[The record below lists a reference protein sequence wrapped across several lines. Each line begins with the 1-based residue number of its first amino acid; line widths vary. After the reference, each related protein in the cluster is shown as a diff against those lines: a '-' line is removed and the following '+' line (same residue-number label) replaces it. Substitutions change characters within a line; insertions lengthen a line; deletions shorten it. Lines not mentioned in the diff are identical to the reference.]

1 MAKWVEIASKNYV
14 GTSSNQFIIYCRVFN
29 SGSGKLVDA
38 HIESNDKGIVVWT
51 DQIEAKPQHQYH
63 AKFENASG
71 GQWHTPVIK
80 YDEIRS
86 QFIDTYSLNLN
97 GKLIL
102 YELQPD
108 LPSIPSSITVPAT
121 IKGGES
127 IVISWSSS
135 PGATRY
141 HLERSVNGGAYT
153 QIYSGTAL
161 NYTDTIIKG
170 WNTVTYRVRAYN
182 SDGYSGYTTSPTRT
196 IINNTPPTIS
206 GVDTNLGDKNT
217 GFTVTYSVNDAD
229 TADNLTVKEKINGVT
244 IKTLNNAPRNQ
255 EFTIE
260 ITEEMLYSYDLHAT
274 NTIEIE
280 VNDGQGN
287 VVYRRYTFKRTNT
300 APKISGSDTD
310 LGEKTEGFD
319 ITFSATDQEN
329 DTMSAKVYLND
340 RLVKTYEVI
349 EPNQEYIYSLSK
361 LDFVQLNNT
370 DVHKIRI
377 EVQDHNNATAIRNY
391 TFTRKLDRIMYA
403 FEKETDIMATQILI
417 SPTWHIAAGA
427 IAQVLVCNNSFD
439 EVPTWEDATEQVLLE
454 RHFNFINKEKTADK
468 WGIGV
473 QIIINK
479 GTATEL
485 SYLAGFG
492 GAYK

>member
-1 MAKWVEIASKNYV
+1 MAWIEIARTRCPLYPDDGTGSVFINYNNNN
-14 GTSSNQFIIYCRVFN
+14 TTLHAYSSYVNKYNEHCRERAPEHADYTAKAGAEYRARMIQ
-29 SGSGKLVDA
+29 SGYDFYVIL
-38 HIESNDKGIVVWT
+38 E
-51 DQIEAKPQHQYH
+51 
-63 AKFENASG
+63 ENLP
-71 GQWHTPVIK
+71 TPP
-80 YDEIRS
+80 
-86 QFIDTYSLNLN
+86 N
-97 GKLIL
+97 
-102 YELQPD
+102 P
-108 LPSIPSSITVPAT
+108 PSTPSSISVPSLV
-121 IKGGES
+121 KGGES
-127 IVISWSSS
+127 INISWGSSS
-135 PGATRY
+135 RAISY
-141 HLERSVNGGAYT
+141 YLERSVNGGTWT
-153 QIYSGTAL
+153 QIYGGSSRS
-161 NYTDTIIKG
+161 YTDTITKS
-170 WNTVTYRVRAYN
+170 WNTVAYRVRAYN

-196 IINNTPPTIS
+196 VINNVPPTIS

-217 GFTVTYSVNDAD
+217 GFTITYSVNDAD

-300 APKISGSDTD
+300 APRISGQDEE

-391 TFTRKLDRIMYA
+391 TFTRKLTRVMYA

-427 IAQVLVCNNSFD
+427 VAQVLVCNNAFD
-439 EVPTWEDATEQVLLE
+439 EIPTWEDATEQVLLE

>member
-1 MAKWVEIASKNYV
+1 MAKYKYNKYSIAPIYGTTPTEQTKVLLNYDSYRKPLV
-14 GTSSNQFIIYCRVFN
+14 YNAVYYPSYTITSSAGIQGYGAYKQCYPGDIPQVGMYVVATTTAYKVR
-29 SGSGKLVDA
+29 SET
-38 HIESNDKGIVVWT
+38 IETND
-51 DQIEAKPQHQYH
+51 
-63 AKFENASG
+63 
-71 GQWHTPVIK
+71 
-80 YDEIRS
+80 
-86 QFIDTYSLNLN
+86 LN
-97 GKLIL
+97 GKLATFHYVDIL
-102 YELQPD
+102 
-108 LPSIPSSITVPAT
+108 SINMVGERKGSFIEEIVAEDGTYPNDGKLGSYWYV
-121 IKGGES
+121 KGGL
-127 IVISWSSS
+127 
-135 PGATRY
+135 A
-141 HLERSVNGGAYT
+141 
-153 QIYSGTAL
+153 
-161 NYTDTIIKG
+161 
-170 WNTVTYRVRAYN
+170 
-182 SDGYSGYTTSPTRT
+182 
-196 IINNTPPTIS
+196 NTPPTIS
-206 GVDTNLGDKNT
+206 GQDSNLGDRNT
-217 GFTVTYSVNDAD
+217 DFTVTYSVNDTDA
-229 TADNLTVKEKINGVT
+229 ADNLTVKEKINGVT

-300 APKISGSDTD
+300 APKISGADAD
-310 LGEKTEGFD
+310 LGEKIEGFD

-391 TFTRKLDRIMYA
+391 TFTRKLNRIMYA
-403 FEKETDIMATQILI
+403 FQKETDIMATQILI

-427 IAQVLVCNNSFD
+427 IAQVLVCNNAFD
-439 EVPTWEDATEQVLLE
+439 EIPTWENATEQVLLE
-454 RHFNFINKEKTADK
+454 RHFNFINKEKTDEK